1 MEKKNRSSLII
12 IIILLLL
19 LLATISVTV
28 WAVFF
33 RDTTPVLA
41 PDYAPQEDDKN
52 AIDLNDKDT
61 EKLEQQEGGGAMSL
75 RYRKEIVVDLATK
88 TAAMS
93 FDNPAKSNQNM
104 LIQLE
109 IKGVVVAQ
117 TGLIRPGRGIRR
129 LDLFDNAVLSPGV
142 YNGKYVL
149 YYYHEDTGEKAVVNT
164 EIPLQ
169 VTVQ

>member
-1 MEKKNRSSLII
+1 M
-12 IIILLLL
+12 
-19 LLATISVTV
+19 ATVAVTV

-61 EKLEQQEGGGAMSL
+61 EKLEQSEGGGAVTLSFT
-75 RYRKEIVVDLATK
+75 KEIVVDLATN

-104 LIQLE
+104 QI
-109 IKGVVVAQ
+109 
-117 TGLIRPGRGIRR
+117 GLN
-129 LDLFDNAVLSPGV
+129 LLSTTSSPKTPHLSSPIFTTSV
-142 YNGKYVL
+142 MPIMSL
-149 YYYHEDTGEKAVVNT
+149 PPMPTA
-164 EIPLQ
+164 PL
-169 VTVQ
+169 

>member
-19 LLATISVTV
+19 LMATIAVTV

-41 PDYAPQEDDKN
+41 PDYAPQEEDKN

-61 EKLEQQEGGGAMSL
+61 EKLEQSEGGGAVTLSFT
-75 RYRKEIVVDLATK
+75 KEIVVDLATK
-88 TAAMS
+88 TAAIS
-93 FDNPAKSNQNM
+93 FDNPARSNQNM
-104 LIQLE
+104 LLQLE

-117 TGLIRPGRGIRR
+117 TGLLRPGRGVRR

-142 YNGKYVL
+142 YNGKYKV
-149 YYYHEDTGEKAVVNT
+149 YYYQDDTGEKTIVNT
-164 EIPLQ
+164 EIPLKI
-169 VTVQ
+169 TVQ